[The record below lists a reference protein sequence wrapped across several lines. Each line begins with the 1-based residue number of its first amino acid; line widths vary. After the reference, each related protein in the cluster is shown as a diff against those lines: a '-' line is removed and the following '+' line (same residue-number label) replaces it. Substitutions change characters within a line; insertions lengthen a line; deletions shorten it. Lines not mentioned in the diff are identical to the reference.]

1 MASRRAKPAFT
12 LVELL
17 VVIGIIALL
26 VTILVPTIQKS
37 LETVQS
43 ARTRGI
49 IKNLGFAL
57 ENFKNDFGFYPPSR
71 PGSGTY
77 INAWDPVN
85 VGYAPTGALNLF
97 YYLGGPG
104 RSGWGVGGG
113 GRMPYESQKDL
124 PTGARPTKT
133 YGPYYEA
140 TEEQIKYDIDSKT
153 STLMLGG
160 FKDAFKPG
168 GKILY
173 WRYDPNPL
181 NKDPTTGFPRNF
193 DVGHN
198 YAPGTPPVWQAG
210 IGDKDD
216 KDGDGKKDYGS
227 QVMFENV
234 VGVYSSG
241 TVPTLVRWKRSDYLL
256 VSPGVDGRYGWT
268 KLSKTDG
275 SYSAASKDD
284 KADDA
289 FYGPVSPDDIT
300 NW

>member
-71 PGSGTY
+71 PEASGSTNTNAY
-77 INAWDPVN
+77 DPINIGW
-85 VGYAPTGALNLF
+85 APTGALNLF

-113 GRMPYESQKDL
+113 GRMPYEAQKNP
-124 PTGARPTKT
+124 PTGAKPTKT
-133 YGPYYEA
+133 YGPYYEV

-153 STLMLGG
+153 GTLMLGG

-173 WRYDPNPL
+173 WRYDPNPI
-181 NKDPTTGFPRNF
+181 TTVTPPRNYA
-193 DVGHN
+193 VGHN
-198 YAPGTPPVWQAG
+198 YAPGTPPVWQEAT
-210 IGDKDD
+210 GDPT
-216 KDGDGKKDYGS
+216 GVMDYGN
-227 QVMFENV
+227 QVMFEDV
-234 VGVYSSG
+234 VRASYGVATTS
-241 TVPTLVRWKRSDYLL
+241 VRWKRSDYLL
-256 VSPGVDGRYGWT
+256 VSPGPDGRYGWT
-268 KLSKTDG
+268 KQKKADPDAGT
-275 SYSAASKDD
+275 YVAASKDD
-284 KADDA
+284 KADDTYNA
-289 FYGPVSPDDIT
+289 PVSPDDIT

>member
-77 INAWDPVN
+77 TNAWDPVN
-85 VGYAPTGALNLF
+85 VGWAPTGALNLF
-97 YYLGGPG
+97 YYLDGPG

-113 GRMPYESQKDL
+113 GRMPYESQKDP

-133 YGPYYEA
+133 YGPYYEV

-153 STLMLGG
+153 STLTLGG

-173 WRYDPNPL
+173 WRFDPNPVAT
-181 NKDPTTGFPRNF
+181 NRNY

-198 YAPGTPPVWQAG
+198 YAPGTPPVWQPAS
-210 IGDKDD
+210 GDLT
-216 KDGDGKKDYGS
+216 GVMDYGS

-268 KLSKTDG
+268 KQKKADPDAGT
-275 SYSAASKDD
+275 YVAASKDD
-284 KADDA
+284 KADA
-289 FYGPVSPDDIT
+289 NYNAPVSPDDIT